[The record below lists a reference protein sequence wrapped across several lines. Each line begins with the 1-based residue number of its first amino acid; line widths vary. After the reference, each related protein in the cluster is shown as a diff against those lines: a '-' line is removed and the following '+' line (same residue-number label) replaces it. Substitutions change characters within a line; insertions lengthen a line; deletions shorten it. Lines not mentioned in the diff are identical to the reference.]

1 MVHFFLG
8 SWEFRGSWVMA
19 VMGRQWLSGDMA
31 DATKDLLVESAHLG
45 LVKLP
50 ANPEYKAIA
59 RAR

>member
-1 MVHFFLG
+1 
-8 SWEFRGSWVMA
+8 MA

-31 DATKDLLVESAHLG
+31 DETKDLVESAHLG

>member
-1 MVHFFLG
+1 
-8 SWEFRGSWVMA
+8 MA

-31 DATKDLLVESAHLG
+31 DETKDLLVESAHLG

-50 ANPEYKAIA
+50 ANPDYKAIA